1 MASILGVFHVEII
14 RQMFRLIYDDAEKL
28 LVLEN
33 QGACPGQE
41 NELWLNSHY
50 AQMSANLGK

>member
-1 MASILGVFHVEII
+1 
-14 RQMFRLIYDDAEKL
+14 MFRLIYDDAEKS
-28 LVLEN
+28 LVLED
-33 QGACPGQE
+33 QGARPGQE